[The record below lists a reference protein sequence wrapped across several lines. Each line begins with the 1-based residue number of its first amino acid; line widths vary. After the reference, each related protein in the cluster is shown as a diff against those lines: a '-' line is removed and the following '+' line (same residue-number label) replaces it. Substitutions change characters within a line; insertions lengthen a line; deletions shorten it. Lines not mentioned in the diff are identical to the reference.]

1 MKIMRLLVLG
11 AAFIYL
17 NCRGFDNN
25 YNNPLKDYTPQINQ
39 YNQIIQQSSAPKT
52 GDVFA
57 GFITGNIKG
66 DTTYRIDFPEGASQL
81 AFPLNTSIFGV
92 ELCLTRRDIQNMD
105 YEKGRFTL
113 KWLVEADNAASGY
126 MEDSDWL
133 YDALDVIIAGEAHPG
148 LDIFSKSK
156 AKISVQMIDVNYNM
170 PVASSESFIMGIFA
184 GYAYQKFNYSI
195 YDVSQVGYGPYA
207 ANYSA
212 SVSGK
217 VLDYEVKYSFPYF
230 GVSTD
235 IFFDPSIK
243 FSVQYGYSDFVD
255 AKDVDDHILRY
266 KMSEGKTNGHANL
279 FNMKLEWNLDPQWTL
294 RLSESYT
301 KIYTTGKQNQ
311 FWYGDDPASSGD
323 DTGGYINNI
332 DDKITSTQKLISLGI
347 IYRF

>member
-1 MKIMRLLVLG
+1 MKKTRLVLLG
-11 AAFIYL
+11 LALIYL
-17 NCRGFDNN
+17 SCRGFDNKYN
-25 YNNPLKDYTPQINQ
+25 YPLKDNFAQVNRPIQIVEQ
-39 YNQIIQQSSAPKT
+39 GSGPKS

-57 GFITGNIKG
+57 GFISGNIKG

-81 AFPLNTSIFGV
+81 AFPLDTSILGF
-92 ELCLTRRDIQNMD
+92 ELCLTRRDSQNNS

-113 KWLVEADNAASGY
+113 KWMVEADNTASGK

-133 YDALDVIIAGEAHPG
+133 YDALDLVITGQTNPG

-156 AKISVQMIDVNYNM
+156 ADISAQMIDLNYNI
-170 PVASSESFIMGIFA
+170 PVASGDNVIIGVFA
-184 GYAYQKFNYSI
+184 GYAHQKFNYSI
-195 YDVSQVGYGPYA
+195 YDVNQVGYGPYA
-207 ANYSA
+207 SNYSL

-235 IFFDPSIK
+235 VFFDQSIK

-255 AKDVDDHILRY
+255 AQDIDDHILRY
-266 KMSEGKTNGHANL
+266 KMSEGKATGHANL
-279 FNMKLEWNLDPQWTL
+279 FSLKFEWSLDPQWIL
-294 RLSESYT
+294 QLSENYT

-311 FWYGDDPASSGD
+311 SWYGNDPASAGD

-332 DDKITSTQKLISLGI
+332 DDKITSNQKIISFGM
-347 IYRF
+347 IYKF